1 MDICKILNEVYKIDD
16 AIKNDGKITALDLL
30 HGLTETLQAE
40 IRKTANAKTGKGQ
53 SEKIALKIL
62 KSTREEG
69 NRRPA
74 LEKAK
79 KTDALTYV
87 SDGYRLIRFKNDYA
101 PDLPLTDATNYPVDG
116 LRTVCEDASKYANTV
131 VLPTLN
137 ELQAF
142 IKIEK
147 SKRITP
153 ADKKEII
160 IYNLTETIAVNAEN
174 LMDVLTVLPDAICKT
189 SNYAYFPI
197 YFTATIGDACLCP
210 VRIHKG

>member
-16 AIKNDGKITALDLL
+16 AVKNDGKITALELL

-40 IRKTANAKTGKGQ
+40 IRKSANAKTGKAQ
-53 SEKIALKIL
+53 AEKIALKIL
-62 KSTREEG
+62 KSVHKEG
-69 NRRPA
+69 YRPV

-79 KTDALTYV
+79 KTDTLTYV
-87 SDGYRLIRFKNDYA
+87 SDGYRLIRFKNDYV
-101 PDLPLTDATNYPVDG
+101 PDLPLTEDPTYPVDG
-116 LRTVCEDASKYANTV
+116 LRNVCEDASKYANTV

-160 IYNLTETIAVNAEN
+160 IYNLTDTIAVNAEY
-174 LMDVLTVLPDAICKT
+174 LLDVLTVFPDAICKT
-189 SNYAYFPI
+189 SNYAYFPV

-210 VRIHKG
+210 VRINKG